1 MHWSFKHYD
10 GLTRDELYEILRLRC
25 QVFIVEQNC
34 VYEDVDGEDRGAWH
48 LLARDGQGK
57 VCAGLRII
65 PRKGGEPAHM
75 GRVVVR
81 PDCRG
86 EGLGRELVRR
96 GLEAA
101 RDVLGERE
109 IRIAAQAYLQRFYE
123 SFGFRALAAPY
134 DLTGI
139 LHVDMEWKAR

>member
-75 GRVVVR
+75 GASSSGRTAGAKASAATWSAAGWKQRAMCWKSVR
-81 PDCRG
+81 S
-86 EGLGRELVRR
+86 ESRR
-96 GLEAA
+96 
-101 RDVLGERE
+101 RPTCST
-109 IRIAAQAYLQRFYE
+109 FTK
-123 SFGFRALAAPY
+123 ALAS
-134 DLTGI
+134 
-139 LHVDMEWKAR
+139 ARWRRLMT